1 VARRSSSAIPLP
13 TSRPGAAAAPGS
25 YSVVIC
31 TYTEE
36 RWDRL
41 ILAVESALGQS
52 RRPDEL
58 VIVVDHNP
66 ALLRRIES
74 QRLPVQS
81 VANRGPRGLSAA
93 RNTGL
98 EEATGDV
105 IVYLDDDAAAEPEW
119 LAELAAAFIDPHVV
133 GVGGAAV
140 PVWQEGRRPGWFP
153 DEFDWVVGCSYRGL
167 PERDAVVRNV
177 LGCNMAF
184 ARAELAAVGG
194 FSTRLGRVG
203 SHPIGAEE
211 TEVCIRLRQAYPG
224 RTIAYRPRARVQHL
238 VPRDRAMW
246 RYFRA
251 RCYAEGL
258 SKGMLSRMVGS
269 RDGLASERRHA
280 AVTLPLGMARDLI
293 DVVRGDRAG
302 LARAGAIGAGLAL
315 TTAGY
320 LRGLRASTITGPSG
334 S

>member
-1 VARRSSSAIPLP
+1 VARPSNSAIPRP
-13 TSRPGAAAAPGS
+13 TSRPSGPSAPRS

-36 RWDRL
+36 RWERL
-41 ILAVESALGQS
+41 TLAIESALEQS
-52 RRPDEL
+52 QRPDEVL
-58 VIVVDHNP
+58 VVVDHNP
-66 ALLRRIES
+66 DLLRRIES
-74 QRLPVQS
+74 ERLPVQP
-81 VANRGPRGLSAA
+81 VPNRGPRGLSAA

-98 EEATGDV
+98 AEAAGDV
-105 IVYLDDDAAAEPEW
+105 IVYLDDDAAAEPGW
-119 LAELAAAFIDPHVV
+119 LAELADAFVDPQVL

-140 PVWQEGRRPGWFP
+140 PVWQAGRRPGWFP

-167 PERDAVVRNV
+167 PDGDAVVRNV

-184 ARAELAAVGG
+184 GRAELKAVGG

-211 TEVCIRLRQAYPG
+211 TEVCIRLRQAYPS

-238 VPRDRAMW
+238 VPPDRAMW

-258 SKGMLSRMVGS
+258 SKGVLSRMVGS

-280 AVTLPLGMARDLI
+280 AVTLPLGIARDLM

-320 LRGLRASTITGPSG
+320 LRGLRASTITGGSG
-334 S
+334 N